1 LTLLSVFF
9 AFGAL
14 MASLAAVGLV
24 FPDGALE
31 PMWRLNR
38 HAQVGLMELRGWG
51 IALMLGVAIACAFA
65 AVGVWR
71 RARWGHRLAV
81 ILLAINLLSDVL
93 NAVLLSDL
101 RTLIGVPIGGAI
113 IYYLLRSPIRAQ
125 FGTRAESRAKSH
137 NDSSGTGQ

>member
-1 LTLLSVFF
+1 MFF

-51 IALMLGVAIACAFA
+51 IALMLGVASACAVA
-65 AVGVWR
+65 AIGIWR
-71 RARWGHRLAV
+71 RAWWGHRLALT
-81 ILLAINLLSDVL
+81 ILAVNLLGDVM
-93 NAVLLSDL
+93 AAIVQRDP
-101 RTLIGVPIGGAI
+101 RTLIGIPIGGAI
-113 IYYLLRSPIRAQ
+113 IYYLLSSRTRAQ
-125 FGTRAESRAKSH
+125 FDH
-137 NDSSGTGQ
+137 QF